1 MIVIDASVA
10 VSAASASEGF
20 SFLDGED
27 LVAPA
32 LLWSET
38 LSALHLATWRG
49 LVTRELARE
58 ALERFTSAPIKQ
70 RRDRTLLKAAW
81 EIADDLGWARTYDA
95 EYVALAR
102 ILECPLV
109 TLDARLR
116 RGASRLIDVVG
127 PTELQ

>member
-10 VSAASASEGF
+10 VSAASASDGF

-70 RRDRTLLKAAW
+70 RRDRALLKAAW